1 MQFFEPMG
9 FVGGKGPKDR
19 PTPPKVGGGV
29 PDKPHP
35 QASLLALIDQSI
47 RALQD
52 EPNSGKAA
60 VDAVEY
66 LKKIREAVQ

>member
-1 MQFFEPMG
+1 MKCKSCKNHISDFETVLG
-9 FVGGKGPKDR
+9 CFQCRKKAAS
-19 PTPPKVGGGV
+19 
-29 PDKPHP
+29 HP
-35 QASLLALIDQSI
+35 QANLLALIDQSI